1 MSAWMSQARTRLP
14 RFAETAVER
23 ARLTVVPRRQPQ
35 APRVPFMILVSL
47 VLLGGVVGLLLFN
60 TSMQQASFAATALEA
75 KADRLKAREQ
85 GLQMQLDRLRDP
97 QRVATRAKALG
108 MVPMVN
114 PAFIDLADGSV
125 LGNPAPAS
133 AEDGIRLDPMPSR
146 KPASL
151 DLPPL
156 ILDPAEPAT
165 VEAPRGRR

>member
-14 RFAETAVER
+14 RFAETAAER
-23 ARLTVVPRRQPQ
+23 ARLTVVPRRRP
-35 APRVPFMILVSL
+35 ATPRVPFMILVSL

-85 GLQMQLDRLRDP
+85 GLQMQIDRLRDP

-114 PAFIDLADGSV
+114 PAFIDLSDGAV
-125 LGNPAPAS
+125 LGNPAPAT
-133 AEDGIRLDPMPSR
+133 AEDGIRLDPLPSR
-146 KPASL
+146 KPAAL
-151 DLPPL
+151 NLPPL
-156 ILDPAEPAT
+156 VLEPAEPAP
-165 VEAPRGRR
+165 VDAPRGRR